1 MPREGNLLPLAAR
14 FAAVAY
20 TAVIFAP
27 AGGDTATETV
37 RRWAGR
43 ILDPDL
49 AASTVHA
56 HVTRALPP
64 LGVSPAELLEL
75 AAVLRL
81 AGLLFDLLD
90 QLLALRAA
98 REVLDEL
105 GDRCHASSFSWW
117 CPDVSRRSLHP
128 DGPVAPG
135 RCRDDGGPH
144 AGYSPSRA
152 PTVPGPVSNLD
163 KRVAGLAPAGG
174 LDRRARL
181 G

>member
-27 AGGDTATETV
+27 AGVDTATETV

-43 ILDPDL
+43 VLAPHL

-81 AGLLFDLLD
+81 AGLPFALVDHPV
-90 QLLALRAA
+90 ALR
-98 REVLDEL
+98 
-105 GDRCHASSFSWW
+105 G
-117 CPDVSRRSLHP
+117 
-128 DGPVAPG
+128 
-135 RCRDDGGPH
+135 
-144 AGYSPSRA
+144 AGA
-152 PTVPGPVSNLD
+152 
-163 KRVAGLAPAGG
+163 
-174 LDRRARL
+174 
-181 G
+181 